1 VWWGTVCHHRAGTYF
16 QKRHS
21 TPFQCKRHK
30 QGEGS
35 WAELSWAEVCNS
47 PNLWEGG
54 RSFGSLSLPCEKSPC
69 PRCLQQVDPGTKI
82 AETKGPFAAVFI
94 AGERAF
100 GSLPQTRRLPPP
112 IPSLQGQKRCIPIA
126 IPRCVLLSSME
137 ISTRFLRFT
146 PYPSCIAS

>member
-1 VWWGTVCHHRAGTYF
+1 VVGYCLSSSSRHLLPKTPLNSLPM
-16 QKRHS
+16 QKAQ
-21 TPFQCKRHK
+21 TGG
-30 QGEGS
+30 GEPKLRRG
-35 WAELSWAEVCNS
+35 EVCNS

-94 AGERAF
+94 AGNAHLGLSPRRVD
-100 GSLPQTRRLPPP
+100 SLPP
-112 IPSLQGQKRCIPIA
+112 IPSLQGQNRCIPIP

-137 ISTRFLRFT
+137 ISTRFLRFA